1 MAPSGLPG
9 RRAFL
14 RLQTR
19 SVQGTAGAAL
29 RGGGG
34 SPQASVGPHLR
45 PGSSSVSN
53 AGVTLPAPGGRGC
66 MGVCDAAGL
75 PRTAQAQAPPSPSG
89 RSRAQGA
96 PRSPRSAGEAASA
109 DPQCQPPPGEEAVAL
124 PAPAPPPRRPPATR
138 PFPDSDPTCGS
149 LGFSGRLGSR
159 ALSSHR
165 PRFGRAPVRPTPGHA
180 PFASGRPLANSPCC
194 ARAVLSPLPE
204 SRMSSWRRGLF
215 QKQRFPPKSLLF
227 SSVLELKAAAWP
239 GGTPSAWHFTL
250 SLRPLVSYRDK
261 MACALPEFSSH
272 ELGVS
277 GQEGPEPFPWG
288 AV

>member
-1 MAPSGLPG
+1 
-9 RRAFL
+9 
-14 RLQTR
+14 
-19 SVQGTAGAAL
+19 
-29 RGGGG
+29 
-34 SPQASVGPHLR
+34 
-45 PGSSSVSN
+45 
-53 AGVTLPAPGGRGC
+53 

-124 PAPAPPPRRPPATR
+124 PAPAPPPRPPASR

-149 LGFSGRLGSR
+149 LGSR
-159 ALSSHR
+159 APSSRR

-180 PFASGRPLANSPCC
+180 PFASGRPLADSPCC

-204 SRMSSWRRGLF
+204 SRMSSCRRGLF

-227 SSVLELKAAAWP
+227 SSVLVLMSAVPKAAAWP
-239 GGTPSAWHFTL
+239 GGAPSAWRFTL
-250 SLRPLVSYRDK
+250 SPPTSRFLQRQDGLCSP
-261 MACALPEFSSH
+261 
-272 ELGVS
+272 
-277 GQEGPEPFPWG
+277 
-288 AV
+288 